1 MVAIEIHSASHP
13 AINWGDG
20 TISIGCQDNLHD
32 MIRAITAHPEAKSID
47 VLRITAPGII
57 AILIGLLLPAVQ
69 KVREA
74 STRSGFD
81 RGSSALSR
89 LHEAAGNK
97 LGAINS
103 RTPDSDSQMGEI
115 LPYIEQ
121 RLSLLRPLFAHG
133 AHVELRSTSVSVGEI
148 NTDGLMRL
156 ARALGVPV
164 WMGRTAPNNSNWQ
177 GPVIKATPAGLL
189 QSI

>member
-1 MVAIEIHSASHP
+1 MLEIEIHSTSQP

-20 TISIGCQDNLHD
+20 TISIRCQDNVQD
-32 MIRAITAHPEAKSID
+32 MVRRITVHPEAKSID

-69 KVREA
+69 KITETA
-74 STRSGFD
+74 RSGF
-81 RGSSALSR
+81 GKSPSALSR
-89 LHEAAGNK
+89 LHEAAGST
-97 LGAINS
+97 LGETDFTISDA
-103 RTPDSDSQMGEI
+103 DSQSGEV
-115 LPYIEQ
+115 LPYIELGLPQ
-121 RLSLLRPLFAHG
+121 LRPFFAPG
-133 AHVELRSTSVSVGEI
+133 AHVELRSTNVSVSDI

-156 ARALGVPV
+156 ARAFGVPV

-177 GPVIKATPAGLL
+177 GPVIKATPAGLI